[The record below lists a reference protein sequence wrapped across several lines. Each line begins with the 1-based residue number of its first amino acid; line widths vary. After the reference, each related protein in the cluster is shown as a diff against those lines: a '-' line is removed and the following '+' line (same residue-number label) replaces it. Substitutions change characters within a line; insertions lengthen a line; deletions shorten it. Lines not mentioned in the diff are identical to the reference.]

1 MDLQEYTSLVGPF
14 LKFIQILGQGS
25 HGLAVQITDEDASLS
40 TPVNYAMK
48 IGYTKDCLVDDG
60 SDFDYQKEYTIG
72 KLMGQ
77 LGIGPEIY
85 KVGCAMGSGYN
96 YPYIIMELFE
106 ADCDIAVEYAV
117 QMNDAQLLTY
127 IYKECIY
134 IIRSMI
140 NENHYFTDIKTG
152 NFVIKNFRNSGL
164 PRIKMIDFDEQYRL
178 QPYDALSP
186 VKKVLPTLLI
196 IQIFFMNLGPIVA
209 SANLYLN
216 TYIQI
221 FSRYLKKYQRNYP
234 IFKHFIDTN
243 PVIKNRLEWY
253 LQENV
258 FKYVNKNIF
267 KDSKGNM
274 ITDVS
279 EQISC
284 AIYEVY
290 PDSVSNRFGRRPPK
304 VVRAQTRL
312 QASRRRPTKPI
323 YVVEPPRTTSGRA
336 RTPFAP
342 FAARERSPTR
352 RFSTWRSHSV
362 AKPTMQRL
370 CLTFKNVPRFVD
382 NPNNDKPTIYK
393 TIDELLASTVNK
405 ITSF

>member
-1 MDLQEYTSLVGPF
+1 MDLQEYTSLVGPG

-25 HGLAVQITDEDASLS
+25 HGLAVQITDEDARPS
-40 TPVNYAMK
+40 VNYAMK

-106 ADCDIAVEYAV
+106 ADCDIAAEYAV

-164 PRIKMIDFDEQYRL
+164 PSIKMIDFDEQYRL

-196 IQIFFMNLGPIVA
+196 IQIFFMNLGPIVDR
-209 SANLYLN
+209 ANLYLN

-234 IFKHFIDTN
+234 IFKQFIDTN

-258 FKYVNKNIF
+258 FKYVNNNIF

-290 PDSVSNRFGRRPPK
+290 PDSLSNSFGRLPQ
-304 VVRAQTRL
+304 VVRRSALRL
-312 QASRRRPTKPI
+312 QASRRKASLRRPTARKTKL
-323 YVVEPPRTTSGRA
+323 RSGADSGRA
-336 RTPFAP
+336 RTP